1 MLVIGTGINMIE
13 LFLHPIKNMK
23 KSCAIRKAKKAA
35 KKVRAKKLHLNAAQ
49 TFESRRTSKEIRQ

>member
-1 MLVIGTGINMIE
+1 MIE